1 MSQSPHVPHSLAP
14 DGLREDSMM
23 DRRTFLAGTGAV
35 LLAAPL
41 AVEGQ
46 QAGKV
51 WRVGYLGTTDPAV
64 SVLFEALRHGLQ
76 EHGYVEGRNLV
87 IERRFSGGVDAR
99 LPALASELIRLKVDI
114 LIAAGG
120 AATVAAKEATATIP
134 IVMAG
139 ASDPVKRG
147 LVTSLARPGGNITGI
162 EDYLTE
168 LNVKRL
174 ELLKMA
180 VPKMAR
186 VAVLTNVSNWEPA
199 KRAALY
205 KEQDAQA
212 QTIGV
217 TVSRVELAAPSEFDS
232 ATAAI
237 IRGRP
242 DALSLAPSPINVAL
256 RNEIAEFAIKHRLPS
271 AGPSRG
277 FAVAGILLSYGPDFA
292 VIFRRAADYV
302 DKILKGAKPADLPIE
317 QPTKF
322 ELVIN
327 LKTAKALGLT
337 IPPSLLRRADEVIQ

>member
-1 MSQSPHVPHSLAP
+1 
-14 DGLREDSMM
+14 MM

-41 AVEGQ
+41 AAVAQ
-46 QAGKV
+46 QTEKI
-51 WRVGYLGTTDPAV
+51 WRIGWLGV
-64 SVLFEALRHGLQ
+64 SPLTNPGSVTNFEPFRRGLQ

-87 IERRFSGGVDAR
+87 IERRFSEGLDAR
-99 LPALASELIRLKVDI
+99 LPALAAELVRLKVDV
-114 LIAAGG
+114 LVVVGGPAA
-120 AATVAAKEATATIP
+120 AVAKEAPATIP
-134 IVMAG
+134 IVMAYG
-139 ASDPVKRG
+139 SDPVKRG
-147 LVTSLARPGGNITGI
+147 LVASLARPGGNLTGI

-186 VAVLTNVSNWEPA
+186 VAVLTNASNWEPA
-199 KRAALY
+199 KRAVLY

-217 TVSRVELAAPSEFDS
+217 TVFRVELNVPSEFDS

-242 DALSLAPSPINVAL
+242 DALSLASSAINSRL
-256 RNEIAEFAIKHRLPS
+256 GKEIAEFAIKHRLPS
-271 AGPSRG
+271 AGAIRG
-277 FAVAGILLSYGPDFA
+277 LALAGILLSYGPDLT
-292 VIFRRAADYV
+292 VMCRRAADYV
-302 DKILKGAKPADLPIE
+302 DKILKGAKPGDLPIE

-337 IPPSLLRRADEVIQ
+337 IPSSLLGRADEVIQ

>member
-1 MSQSPHVPHSLAP
+1 MI
-14 DGLREDSMM
+14 E
-23 DRRTFLAGTGAV
+23 RRRFIEVIAGGI
-35 LLAAPL
+35 LAAPL
-41 AVEGQ
+41 AVEAQ
-46 QAGKV
+46 QAEKV
-51 WRVGYLGTTDPAV
+51 WRVGYLGNSPLTDPVVAGF
-64 SVLFEALRHGLQ
+64 FEALRHRLQ

-99 LPALASELIRLKVDI
+99 LPALASELIHLKIDI
-114 LIAAGG
+114 LVTSGGPAA
-120 AATVAAKEATATIP
+120 VAAKEATATIP

-147 LVTSLARPGGNITGI
+147 LVTNLARPGGNITGI

-174 ELLKMA
+174 ELLKIV
-180 VPKMAR
+180 VPKMVR
-186 VAVLTNVSNWEPA
+186 VGVLTNVSNWEPA
-199 KRAALY
+199 KRAALR

-217 TVSRVELAAPSEFDS
+217 AMFYVELNAPSELDS

-242 DALSLAPSPINVAL
+242 DALTLASSPINFRL
-256 RNEIAEFAIKHRLPS
+256 RNELAEFAIKHRLPS
-271 AGPSRG
+271 AGSSRS
-277 FAVAGILLSYGPDFA
+277 FALAGILLSYGPDIA
-292 VIFRRAADYV
+292 VMFRRAADYV
-302 DKILKGAKPADLPIE
+302 DKILKGAKPGDLPIE

-322 ELVIN
+322 DLIIN

-337 IPPSLLRRADEVIQ
+337 VPPTLLAIADEVIE